1 VLRHSRFLSTPP
13 NSHTQ
18 DRPHESVEPAASRI
32 DSDFTP
38 NVPADPS
45 LIVRECDDHHVGVR
59 AGIECWLAYP
69 VRAVD
74 VPMESRRFRER
85 WIRLEPGETKNRRG
99 RMFHLTPQLRSVLE
113 AQKKHTEALERDDTR
128 IIATVFHR
136 RASQFGTSM

>member
-1 VLRHSRFLSTPP
+1 M
-13 NSHTQ
+13 
-18 DRPHESVEPAASRI
+18 
-32 DSDFTP
+32 
-38 NVPADPS
+38 
-45 LIVRECDDHHVGVR
+45 IVRECDDHHVGVR

-113 AQKKHTEALERDDTR
+113 AQKKHTEALERADTR

-136 RASQFGTSM
+136 RGKPIRNFYVA